1 MWLVVAIV
9 TNQYLSVMATPQW
22 VLVQKR
28 LEPRE
33 KTAESLFEKNSRKRQ
48 NDAVKYAIKKGFLKS
63 LDQKILLENQVM
75 FNIYIYIIY
84 LHCIYFTSIDLRLQ
98 CRRFRP
104 SLVHIF
110 TIILT
115 TINR

>member
-33 KTAESLFEKNSRKRQ
+33 KTAESVFERNSRKRQ

-63 LDQKILLENQVM
+63 LDQKIILENQVM
-75 FNIYIYIIY
+75 FINIYN
-84 LHCIYFTSIDLRLQ
+84 
-98 CRRFRP
+98 
-104 SLVHIF
+104 IF
-110 TIILT
+110 TLHLSHVYRSQIVM
-115 TINR
+115 